1 MRRCPECGEVCAYLY
16 LRGIDVLGCECC
28 VGMIDAVEIEE
39 ETDEGMDGI
48 DGVDGGCRTG
58 SQ

>member
-39 ETDEGMDGI
+39 DEMREEGRWENER
-48 DGVDGGCRTG
+48 C
-58 SQ
+58 